1 MIPSTVIHFSHLFFC
16 HDWNN
21 KNQKYCMTYMLNKS
35 HGWCGDTTHETCAG
49 LISDKNLKL
58 VSSSFNTL
66 PQFYQKPVQ
75 KYPKNVPLQYH
86 VVSCSYI
93 LECFERH
100 LLKCHLWK
108 ATPLLTIES
117 FMMIWLSSVLRPRQH
132 SIGYMGDGF
141 YRSKDPTSSIKVLK
155 EKKEYR
161 LCYARSCSLVEILV

>member
-1 MIPSTVIHFSHLFFC
+1 MLPTSTVIHFSHLFFVMIGTT
-16 HDWNN
+16 
-21 KNQKYCMTYMLNKS
+21 KTQKYCMTYMLNKS
-35 HGWCGDTTHETCAG
+35 HGWRDTTHETRAW

-58 VSSSFNTL
+58 VSSLFNTL

-141 YRSKDPTSSIKVLK
+141 YRSKDPTNSIKVLK
-155 EKKEYR
+155 GKKE
-161 LCYARSCSLVEILV
+161 